1 MDSVVALRVSE
12 GQRAGVQEEKGFGFL
27 WPLLMPIARL
37 RPPEIEMDSQT
48 EGGAEEEEGA
58 SMYDVRTEG
67 GRAVLIYPKF
77 ANTQDINVA
86 DRLRTRSNTLKSL
99 WTSHMDAPEGEIS
112 VRFDSG
118 GRGCQD

>member
-48 EGGAEEEEGA
+48 EGGVGGFI
-58 SMYDVRTEG
+58 YDVRTED
-67 GRAVLIYPKF
+67 GRAVQICTPDLQTNSP
-77 ANTQDINVA
+77 
-86 DRLRTRSNTLKSL
+86 
-99 WTSHMDAPEGEIS
+99 
-112 VRFDSG
+112 
-118 GRGCQD
+118 